1 MCQKGGN
8 MAEKQSNE
16 TEIYEETVD
25 TDDFTWQEKVGLS
38 AKTPI
43 GLFGIGLTTV
53 CITMTVLGLLGHIS
67 GLIQNPYAAIVTFLV
82 FPTGAVFGLLLIPV
96 SGYFRRKKWFKD
108 NINKRNV
115 IIDFGKKSH
124 RRTVLLVMVL
134 SIVNLAVFSLVIYEA
149 YHFTESDFFCGAICH
164 TVMDP
169 EYTAYQRSPHAKVR
183 CVSCHIGTGAEWYV
197 KAKLSGLRQVKA
209 VIDGSYSTPIP
220 APVEHL
226 RPAQDTCEECHWP
239 EKFHGKKI
247 KQFISYSNDDQ
258 ENPDTQDIALHIGG
272 RNPVTDN
279 FEGIHWHVSHNV
291 KVEYESL
298 DDKRTTIGKI
308 KVSKPSGVTEEYTID
323 GVQPENGEST
333 WRTMDCID
341 CHNRPTHVYDSLY
354 EKIDFGLHSKKI
366 NPAIPGI
373 REDSLTVLQKEY
385 ISREEA
391 KEQIVET
398 LLSLQAERHG
408 AGFVAENEKSLIES
422 GGYLLD
428 AYMANVWPKMK
439 VTWGT
444 YKGHNGHQYEDE
456 GFGCFRCHD
465 DEHQTEFGKT
475 ISQSC
480 DLCHDEPE

>member
-1 MCQKGGN
+1 

-16 TEIYEETVD
+16 NEIYEENVD
-25 TDDFTWQEKVGLS
+25 TDDFTWQEKAGLS

-82 FPTGAVFGLLLIPV
+82 FPTGAIFGLLLIPV

-124 RRTVLLVMVL
+124 RRSVLLVLVL

-258 ENPDTQDIALHIGG
+258 ENPEIQDIALHIGG

-279 FEGIHWHVSHNV
+279 FEGIHWHVSNNV

-323 GVQPENGEST
+323 GVQSENGEAT
-333 WRTMDCID
+333 WRTMDCVD

-354 EKIDFGLHSKKI
+354 EKVDFGLHSKKI

-385 ISREEA
+385 ISRKEA
-391 KEQIVET
+391 QEQIVET

-408 AGFVAENEKSLIES
+408 ADFVAENEKSLIES

-444 YKGHNGHQYEDE
+444 YKGHNGHQDEDE

-480 DLCHDEPE
+480 DLCHDEP